1 MEVVMIVHDIREVRF
16 TEPVILSGKTRGK
29 LRIVV
34 VDDHKIMR
42 YSLCHLLS
50 TVLGLEV
57 VGVGDNGL
65 TGVERVRELRPALV
79 VMDVRMPVMDGI
91 EATRLIKAEFPDT
104 IVVGLSS
111 NCSKE
116 VRGQMLAA
124 GAVDLFDKAD
134 TGRRLLVC
142 VKQMLDE
149 AVMQKQVI

>member
-1 MEVVMIVHDIREVRF
+1 MITHDVREVWF
-16 TEPVILSGKTRGK
+16 SGQDSPSGKVRGK

-65 TGVERVRELRPALV
+65 AGVERVRELRPALV

-91 EATRLIKAEFPDT
+91 EATRLIKDEFPDT

-111 NCSKE
+111 NCDHA
-116 VRGQMLAA
+116 VREQMLAA
-124 GAVDLFDKAD
+124 GAADLFDKSD

-142 VKQMLDE
+142 VKQLLEDP
-149 AVMQKQVI
+149 VVQKQAI

>member
-1 MEVVMIVHDIREVRF
+1 MITHDVREVRF
-16 TEPVILSGKTRGK
+16 TGPATLSGKVRGK

-65 TGVERVRELRPALV
+65 AGVECVRELRPALV

-91 EATRLIKAEFPDT
+91 EATRLIKSEFPDT

-111 NCSKE
+111 NNDQS
-116 VRGQMLAA
+116 VREKMLAA
-124 GAVDLFDKAD
+124 GASDLFDKAD
-134 TGRRLLVC
+134 TGRRLLLS
-142 VKQMLDE
+142 VKQMLD
-149 AVMQKQVI
+149 AQVMQKQAI